1 MRKLL
6 LICIIVI
13 LATYLIACNLTNN
26 SVVDN
31 SDVNESSNLEK
42 IEVSENK
49 TVEKIEAVE
58 EIEVPSTDGAIT
70 TVAMKNDSYT
80 PVGDTIATIPDRLKD
95 LAEDDK
101 IANKQLGRDYNAT
114 VSFTPTSVT
123 YNDSGQLIATGMLT
137 NLTEVEISPI
147 RVRELSLYNED
158 NELIASEC
166 FGYIMYTAGYLI
178 LKPEESK
185 EWTLTFPKMMVK
197 IHDDDLNHIV
207 SDFRT
212 SSAAHYYKY

>member
-13 LATYLIACNLTNN
+13 LATSLIACNSTDN
-26 SVVDN
+26 SVVNN
-31 SDVNESSNLEK
+31 SDVNESSNLDK

-49 TVEKIEAVE
+49 TVEEIEA
-58 EIEVPSTDGAIT
+58 PSTDSAIT
-70 TVAMKNDSYT
+70 TVAMRNDSFT
-80 PVGDTIATIPDRLKD
+80 PVGETIASIPERLRD
-95 LAEDDK
+95 LAEEDK
-101 IANKQLGRDYNAT
+101 IPNKFLGRDHRST

-123 YNDSGQLIATGMLT
+123 YNDSGQLIATGILT
-137 NLTEVEISPI
+137 NLTEAQINAI

-166 FGYIMYTAGYLI
+166 FGYMMYTEGQLI

-185 EWTLTFPKMMVK
+185 EWTLIFPKMMVK
-197 IHDDDLNHIV
+197 IHDDDLDHIV

-212 SSAAHYYKY
+212 SSGASYFKY